1 MNRSL
6 TVLFAAA
13 EALLVAAIGLAI
25 ALVPLTV
32 LWGAQ
37 FGFAPDWAI
46 FWRASVDVWLLGH
59 GVNITFVLDPAVAAA
74 LALPGSE
81 TPVTV
86 TIALLGFALL
96 TGLLAMRSGR
106 RIAETRHRVLGEL
119 TAVGAFAAISLGL
132 TLSTVHPAAQP
143 SLWQGVA
150 LPTGAFALG
159 MLIGVRRTRDLL
171 DDRAGLIR
179 DRIAAWPSS
188 VAIVAATAARGGAA
202 AAAGA
207 LALASIVTSLA
218 LIAGFARIITLYES
232 LHTELLGGVAVTLG
246 ELALMPNAVI
256 WSMSWLVGPGFAIGT
271 GSAVSPLGTT
281 LGPLPSIPLLGA
293 LPESGF
299 DYGFV
304 GLVVPVA
311 TGFLVAALFGPR
323 LRRSLEGDSSV
334 LTFVTGLGMG
344 LIGGALLGT
353 LAWWSGGAAGP
364 GRLADVGPN
373 PVAVGALA
381 ALELGIGAL
390 AGLAASSRTVRRS
403 GADRRGGRSG

>member
-25 ALVPLTV
+25 TLVPLTV

-46 FWRASVDVWLLGH
+46 FWRSAVDVWLLGH
-59 GVNITFVLDPAVAAA
+59 GVNITFVLDPAVAAT

-81 TPVTV
+81 APITI

-96 TGLLAMRSGR
+96 TALLAMRAGR

-119 TAVGAFAAISLGL
+119 VAVGVFAAISLGL
-132 TLSTVHPAAQP
+132 TLSTFHPAAQP

-159 MLIGVRRTRDLL
+159 MLLGVRRTRDLL
-171 DDRAGLIR
+171 DDRTGLIR
-179 DRIAAWPSS
+179 DRMPALPSGIRT
-188 VAIVAATAARGGAA
+188 VLATAARGGAA
-202 AAAGA
+202 AAAGVIA
-207 LALASIVTSLA
+207 LAAIVTCLA
-218 LIAGFARIITLYES
+218 LVAGFARIITLYET

-246 ELALMPNAVI
+246 QLAFTPNVVI

-271 GSAVSPLGTT
+271 GSAVSPLGTH
-281 LGPLPSIPLLGA
+281 LGPLPSIPMLGA

-299 DYGFV
+299 DFGFV

-323 LRRSLEGDSSV
+323 LRRSLEGDPSV
-334 LTFVTGLGMG
+334 LAFV
-344 LIGGALLGT
+344 
-353 LAWWSGGAAGP
+353 
-364 GRLADVGPN
+364 
-373 PVAVGALA
+373 
-381 ALELGIGAL
+381 
-390 AGLAASSRTVRRS
+390 
-403 GADRRGGRSG
+403 